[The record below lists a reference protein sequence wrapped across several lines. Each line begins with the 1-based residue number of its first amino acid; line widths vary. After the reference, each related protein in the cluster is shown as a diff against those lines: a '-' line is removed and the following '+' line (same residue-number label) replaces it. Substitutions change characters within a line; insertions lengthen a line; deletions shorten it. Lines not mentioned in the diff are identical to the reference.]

1 MKRAQTYTL
10 ALSLGAVP
18 LIQVA
23 PPIPLMMTVGCVETD
38 GRDGFTLT
46 RATEPA
52 AIQERVPAQPAAD
65 VPLGDQTLRLVGTLD
80 EFGVAAHVGHKVWA
94 KGLLNPDEP
103 VPLLNLTSITRLG
116 QSCDGP
122 VR

>member
-10 ALSLGAVP
+10 VLSLGAVP

-65 VPLGDQTLRLVGTLD
+65 APLGDQTLRLVGTLD

-94 KGLLNPDEP
+94 KGLLNPGEP

-116 QSCDGP
+116 QSCDGS

>member
-1 MKRAQTYTL
+1 MTRAQTYTL
-10 ALSLGAVP
+10 ALSLGAIP
-18 LIQVA
+18 LIQA
-23 PPIPLMMTVGCVETD
+23 TPPISLMMTVGCVETD

-52 AIQERVPAQPAAD
+52 AIQERIPAQPAAD

-94 KGLLNPDEP
+94 KGLLNPGEP

-116 QSCDGP
+116 QSCGGP